1 MLVIMKKMGGFTIV
15 ELLIVIVVIA
25 ILAAI
30 SIVAYNGIQ
39 DRANK
44 SKIDSDISS
53 LVKAVNLARIDRSQT
68 FAQITGNGCTRC
80 SCPYASGDMT
90 DYSTLPKTHNCWVRY
105 YELLDKISAASGAN
119 LTGLRSGDPWGSP
132 YLIDENEGESGG
144 CGRDSVFS
152 AGKGRNSNA
161 GTSSPN
167 VQIAI
172 SGFSG
177 CA

>member
-1 MLVIMKKMGGFTIV
+1 MKWAKQTGFTIV

-44 SKIDSDISS
+44 SKADSDVSS
-53 LVKAVNLARIDRSQT
+53 LVKAMRIARIQTSQT
-68 FAQITGNGCTRC
+68 LMQVTGNGCTRC

-90 DYSTLPKTHNCWVRY
+90 DYSTLPKTHACWTRY
-105 YELLDKISAASGAN
+105 YDLLNAVASASGVN
-119 LTGLRSGDPWGSP
+119 LDGLKSGDPWGSP
-132 YLIDENEGESGG
+132 YMIDENEGEGG
-144 CGRDSVFS
+144 NCNRDAIFS
-152 AGKGRNSNA
+152 IGKGKNSNA
-161 GTSSPN
+161 GTSLP
-167 VQIAI
+167 ITYLGF
-172 SGFSG
+172 SGFSA